1 VKWQQE
7 LRVIDRNPGRA
18 RSLSCAGALL
28 LLSAG
33 AVAQTPAPDASA
45 LEQSLTAEVE
55 RFVEADR
62 VMPPASCQ
70 VLFVGS
76 SSIANW
82 KATLAEDMAPI
93 PVINRGIGDAQ
104 IEFENHW
111 FDRIVA
117 PYRPRAIVFYA
128 GENDLNFGK
137 PVQQVIADFDTFM
150 ELKEK
155 ALGETPVYFIS
166 LKPSRKRYTQFPLQ
180 SEVNA
185 AIRRR
190 AAERNDLH
198 FIDVVPLMLNGGR
211 PKDIFLP
218 DDLHMSRV
226 GYLLWT
232 QAVRAALLPV
242 TEAEARA
249 CRQGE
254 KP

>member
-1 VKWQQE
+1 V
-7 LRVIDRNPGRA
+7 G
-18 RSLSCAGALL
+18 
-28 LLSAG
+28 
-33 AVAQTPAPDASA
+33 QTPAPDTSA
-45 LEQSLTAEVE
+45 LEQSLTVEVE

-82 KATLAEDMAPI
+82 KPTLAEDMAPI

-150 ELKEK
+150 ELKQK
-155 ALGETPVYFIS
+155 TLGQTPVYFIS
-166 LKPSRKRYTQFPLQ
+166 VKPSKRRYAQFPLQ

-218 DDLHMSRV
+218 DDLHMSRS

-232 QAVRAALLPV
+232 QAVRAVLLPN

-254 KP
+254 QP